1 MTAPRKIGKP
11 IEAIHQSVGLAVRRI
26 REALGIDQGSLAKR
40 VGLTRTSIV
49 NIEAGRQ
56 RIILDDVEV
65 FARALGTTPKH
76 LMKGIW
82 W

>member
-1 MTAPRKIGKP
+1 MSAARNQPKS
-11 IEAIHQSVGLAVRRI
+11 IEAVHGAVGLSIRRI
-26 REALGIDQGSLAKR
+26 REALGLDQAEVARR
-40 VGLTRTSIV
+40 VGLTRTSLA

-56 RIILDDVEV
+56 RVILDDVES

>member
-1 MTAPRKIGKP
+1 MTAPRKSPKP
-11 IEAIHQSVGLAVRRI
+11 IEAVHQSLGLAVRRI
-26 REALGIDQGSLAKR
+26 REAIGVNQEELAKR
-40 VGLTRTSIV
+40 VGLTRTSLV

-56 RIILDDVEV
+56 RVILDDVEV

>member
-1 MTAPRKIGKP
+1 MTALRKHPKP
-11 IEAIHQSVGLAVRRI
+11 IEAVHQSLGLAVRRI
-26 REALGIDQGSLAKR
+26 REALGVDQEELAKR
-40 VGLTRTSIV
+40 VGLTRTSVV

-56 RIILDDVEV
+56 RVILDDVET